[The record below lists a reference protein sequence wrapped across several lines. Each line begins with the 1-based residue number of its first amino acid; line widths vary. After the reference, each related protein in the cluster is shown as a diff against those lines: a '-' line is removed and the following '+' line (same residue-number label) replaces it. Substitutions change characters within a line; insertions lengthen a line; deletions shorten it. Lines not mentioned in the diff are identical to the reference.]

1 MYTTIWIA
9 LGAAAAAAALFV
21 VWRVRRTS
29 DDSPGTESDLG
40 QVSDQWLAQARG
52 SRDEQFRS

>member
-1 MYTTIWIA
+1 MYTAVWIA
-9 LGAAAAAAALFV
+9 VGVAVAAAGLLV
-21 VWRVRRTS
+21 VRRARRTS
-29 DDSPGTESDLG
+29 DDRSGSESDLG